1 MMALSRPP
9 ADPGGGVISVKT
21 ASERPLKPS
30 YSSTPRISTS
40 QPRPKAVAASDS
52 TMVMVFLRRRTAERF
67 AIGSPDPLVDARQ
80 HVARAGEHD
89 EGDDEQDEAE
99 LDQRRGV

>member
-1 MMALSRPP
+1 MPIGVPISTANPVSTRLPMIALSSPP
-9 ADPGGGVISVKT
+9 VEPGGGVISVKT

-52 TMVMVFLRRRTAERF
+52 TMVMEFLRRRA
-67 AIGSPDPLVDARQ
+67 A
-80 HVARAGEHD
+80 
-89 EGDDEQDEAE
+89 
-99 LDQRRGV
+99 